1 MSSGQ
6 VKISSPHHA
15 NGVEVTHHEFRR
27 VAANFST
34 PPPRPSARQYSS
46 TGNIINRS
54 RNTSPSTSSR
64 SIAVSTTDGG
74 RGPKTMAKRLGH
86 ILSPRRGNNHRS
98 NSMPSSDSS
107 AMDDSGASMSV
118 MSDSD
123 NATAQSIEGQQS
135 VALTVD
141 SHDTIKMSNKQHKKQ
156 SKTTHSASTSDLPP
170 PSPSPSSSPT
180 YPTHVKRPRGWQ
192 KLKRFVGG
200 GGRPPTAPGGTA
212 TSSPSKGAG
221 DGGGFARPHSK
232 SYDEGPM
239 TSPPDRTSN
248 RSRFES
254 ADLAGDRKASSTRT
268 LSAWDRSH
276 LDLAIRGRLDGVDVL
291 FLGPARRSPFPM
303 PASSTI
309 ALSSSG
315 TPEKSPLHSM
325 LESWSWSSPPSSEVP
340 QDTVVEEAEIKPQIY
355 IDPLKLSF
363 TGIPTTYT
371 AADLVSDM
379 VLTSAG
385 RDKPELI
392 FEGYIPGGGDRWC
405 VKLEETAATTAKAME
420 PKKSSINMEAVVSA
434 TTITTVT
441 TEESHDDDEGE
452 QSWKGPLRE
461 GSGPAMPPLQ
471 ATFDDESTS
480 HTVGTAEMTDD
491 GSTNLPTQKLWDNMW
506 GNEKTPPIPSH
517 MQIGYG
523 SFDAGDGDDSKDEIL
538 QLASACSVPIDLDE
552 DSFMIDGPD
561 HLRSVH
567 ELVMIPIQVSL
578 LLYDFIVPMFCFGRF
593 LCGCVGW
600 NHEPR
605 CEDELPHTRALS
617 FSCFS
622 YPFLET
628 EIRRRAEHFQQA
640 ATRSATA
647 RQQQV

>member
-1 MSSGQ
+1 
-6 VKISSPHHA
+6 
-15 NGVEVTHHEFRR
+15 
-27 VAANFST
+27 
-34 PPPRPSARQYSS
+34 
-46 TGNIINRS
+46 
-54 RNTSPSTSSR
+54 
-64 SIAVSTTDGG
+64 
-74 RGPKTMAKRLGH
+74 
-86 ILSPRRGNNHRS
+86 
-98 NSMPSSDSS
+98 
-107 AMDDSGASMSV
+107 

-123 NATAQSIEGQQS
+123 NATAQSMEGQQS

-156 SKTTHSASTSDLPP
+156 SKATHSASTSDLPP
-170 PSPSPSSSPT
+170 PSPSSSPT
-180 YPTHVKRPRGWQ
+180 YSTHVKRPRGWQ

-232 SYDEGPM
+232 SYDGGPM
-239 TSPPDRTSN
+239 TSSPGRTSN

-254 ADLAGDRKASSTRT
+254 ADLAADRKASSTGT
-268 LSAWDRSH
+268 LPAWDRSH

-291 FLGPARRSPFPM
+291 FLGPARRSAFPM

-309 ALSSSG
+309 ALSLSANS
-315 TPEKSPLHSM
+315 EKSPLHSM
-325 LESWSWSSPPSSEVP
+325 LESWTWSSPPSSEAP
-340 QDTVVEEAEIKPQIY
+340 QDPVVEEAEIKPQIY

-371 AADLVSDM
+371 AADLVSEM
-379 VLTSAG
+379 VWTSAG

-405 VKLEETAATTAKAME
+405 VKLEETAVTTAKAVE
-420 PKKSSINMEAVVSA
+420 PKKSAINVEAVVSETTMTTA
-434 TTITTVT
+434 TTD
-441 TEESHDDDEGE
+441 ESPDDDEGD

-461 GSGPAMPPLQ
+461 GSAPSIPPLQ
-471 ATFDDESTS
+471 GTFDDESTS

-506 GNEKTPPIPSH
+506 GNDKAPPIPSH

-523 SFDAGDGDDSKDEIL
+523 SFDVGDGDDSKDEIL

-552 DSFMIDGPD
+552 DSFMIDGPE

-567 ELVMIPIQVSL
+567 ELVMIPIQVSM
-578 LLYDFIVPMFCFGRF
+578 LLYTFMKPMLCFGRF
-593 LCGCVGW
+593 LCGCFGFRS
-600 NHEPR
+600 HEPC
-605 CEDELPHTRALS
+605 CEDALPHIQPLS
-617 FSCFS
+617 F
-622 YPFLET
+622 
-628 EIRRRAEHFQQA
+628 RAF
-640 ATRSATA
+640 
-647 RQQQV
+647 